1 MAKKDKKVSKIKIK
15 KKNWYR
21 ILSPRVF
28 GSKEIGETYLVSADK
43 AIGRPLKVNLREL
56 TGNMKDQ
63 NTYASFRINK
73 VEGSVLQTKV
83 IGLELTPASIKR
95 MVRKNTTRLDDC
107 FKLKTKD
114 GQTVIIKPLSITQ
127 HKTQRSVRTMLQKQI
142 RSFLQEELSKVTFE
156 TFVADLINRKM
167 LLNLKKKLH
176 VVFPLKEVNIRVLK
190 LDEKKV
196 LSKPTETVE
205 MNEPETSII
214 EEVADEDQP
223 EESVESFDEDEDEDS
238 AEEVSA

>member
-15 KKNWYR
+15 KKNWYK
-21 ILSPRVF
+21 IISPRVF

-63 NTYASFRINK
+63 NTYVSFRINK
-73 VEGSVLQTKV
+73 ADGSVLQTNV

-114 GQTVIIKPLSITQ
+114 NRTVIVKPLCIAQ
-127 HKTQRSVRTMLQKQI
+127 YRTQRSVRTMIRKQI
-142 RSFLQEELSKVTFE
+142 RSYLQEELAKFTFD
-156 TFVADLINRKM
+156 TFIANLINHKL

-176 VVFPLKEVNIRVLK
+176 KVFPLKEVNIRVLK
-190 LDEKKV
+190 LDEKDLLPRTAEAVGMDEDEVIVTK
-196 LSKPTETVE
+196 
-205 MNEPETSII
+205 
-214 EEVADEDQP
+214 EVADEEIQP
-223 EESVESFDEDEDEDS
+223 EESVESFDEDEDT